1 MFEHLKIQPFCFIR
15 QFPSGSV
22 ITLFLLTKI
31 SLFEKMFFLIK
42 YLELEVEHEIAF
54 SKFDLVSNESKYE

>member
-22 ITLFLLTKI
+22 LSKLALYVI
-31 SLFEKMFFLIK
+31 LIDIQNIINHII
-42 YLELEVEHEIAF
+42 Y
-54 SKFDLVSNESKYE
+54 SNDKKGRR